1 MTTVTTCCEEP
12 RMDAARWASEG
23 CRELANT
30 LAEQGR
36 GYGLLAHLF
45 AREVTDELLAELRTA
60 KYPAVTGNDRLD
72 RGYRELCR
80 YLNGS
85 WERTRGELAVD
96 YFHTFIGNTQDVEQV
111 AFPYESVYTS
121 PDHLL
126 MQDARDEVLAAYRSL
141 NVMVSEDA
149 NPTND
154 PEDHVAF
161 ELAFL
166 GLLGN
171 RAADALRSGDEDGAA
186 ELLEAKRG
194 FLRGHLL
201 NWVPA
206 FADDMARI
214 AQTGFYRALADLL
227 VGTLQTDAVL
237 LDELLGEPASGAG
250 CDPSRR

>member
-1 MTTVTTCCEEP
+1 MTTMASCCCEDP
-12 RMDAARWASEG
+12 CTSAACPTNEG
-23 CRELANT
+23 CHELADA
-30 LAEQGR
+30 LVDQGR
-36 GYGLLAHLF
+36 SYGLLSSLF
-45 AREVTDELLAELRTA
+45 AREVTDELLAQLRAA
-60 KYPAVTGNDRLD
+60 KYPASTGNDRLD
-72 RGYRELCR
+72 RGYCELCR

-96 YFHTFIGNTQDVEQV
+96 YFRTFIGNTQDVEQV

-126 MQDARDEVLAAYRSL
+126 MQDARDEVLAAYRAV

-149 NPTND
+149 NTTND

-171 RAADALRSGDEDGAA
+171 RAADVLCAGDEDGAVA
-186 ELLEAKRG
+186 LLEAKRD
-194 FLRGHLL
+194 FLRSHLL
-201 NWVPA
+201 NWVPT
-206 FADDMARI
+206 FADDVARI

-227 VGTLQTDAVL
+227 VGTLETDAAL
-237 LDELLGEPASGAG
+237 LDELLGVSAADA
-250 CDPSRR
+250 DPR